1 MARYHEADIRTAI
14 KTKLDSDFNTMIDT
28 IRAERSDL
36 NIPYALNIT
45 KDIIKNQYPEIY
57 IDVTGSDFTN
67 DILDTDIDLSDEVFE
82 VEIKAILKTNSNSLQ
97 NYTDYYNEAL
107 KRVLHGYNDANISM
121 ILMNNTIQIDLE
133 EERSNQTYRMCGVVC
148 QVFVP

>member
-107 KRVLHGYNDANISM
+107 KRVLHGYNDANIIM